1 MSLPPGPLLPATVV
15 TGALI
20 ASPSRVMNALHRR
33 YGDTFTIRTVA
44 FGTEVVVTKPQAVR
58 QVLTGDSETYSAAEA
73 NAPLGYILG
82 DRSLLLLDGPPH
94 LRIRKLLL
102 PPFHGDRM
110 TPLAE
115 TMRDAT
121 LRAFAEV
128 RPGDVIDMGPVLQ
141 RITLD
146 IILRAVLGLAADE
159 RAAPLRDALTVL
171 INEAQSPLALLW
183 MSPRVNRL
191 KLPIPTPWGRV
202 TELREKADALLFEH
216 VRARRALPEAE
227 RPRDLLDMLLDARDE
242 EGAPLNDKELRD
254 QLVTLLLA
262 GHETTATSLAWALE
276 EIVHHPGEG
285 ARLAEEARSVT
296 GGAPLEA
303 SHVAGLVRTDSVVKE
318 ALRLYP
324 VTGAVGRRLK
334 RPVKLEEWEIPVGV
348 TIATNFSLLHRRPE
362 LYPEPNAFVPERF
375 VGKKIDPYEWVPFGA
390 GAHRCLGMHFAL
402 YEMKI
407 VLATLLGHHAIEAV
421 RKKSTVGLR
430 SFVLSP
436 RGGTV
441 VRVVRNLG

>member
-1 MSLPPGPLLPATVV
+1 MTA
-15 TGALI
+15 ALI
-20 ASPSRVMNALHRR
+20 AAPSRVMHGLHAR
-33 YGDTFTIRTVA
+33 YGDIFTIHSLA
-44 FGTEVVVTKPQAVR
+44 FGTEVIVTQPASVR

-110 TPLAE
+110 TPLAA

-121 LRAFAEV
+121 VRAFAGV
-128 RPGDVIDMGPVLQ
+128 RPGDVIDIGPVFQ

-146 IILRAVLGLAADE
+146 IILRAVLGLPPDE

-183 MSPRVNRL
+183 MSPKINRL
-191 KLPIPTPWGRV
+191 ELPFPTPWGRV
-202 TELREKADALLFEH
+202 SELRAKADRLLFEH
-216 VRARRALPEAE
+216 VRARRALAEAD
-227 RPRDLLDMLLDARDE
+227 RPRDLLDTLIDARDE
-242 EGAPLNDKELRD
+242 EGAPLSDQELRD

-262 GHETTATSLAWALE
+262 GHETTATSLAWAIE

-285 ARLAEEARSVT
+285 ARLGEEARSAT

-303 SHVAGLVRTDSVVKE
+303 EHVAGLVRTDSVVKE

-334 RPVKLEEWEIPVGV
+334 RPVTLEGYDLPAGV
-348 TIATNFSLLHRRPE
+348 TIATSFSLLHRRAD
-362 LYPEPNAFVPERF
+362 LYPDPQAFVPDRF
-375 VGKKIDPYEWVPFGA
+375 IGKKIDPYEWVPFGA

-407 VLATLLGHHAIEAV
+407 VLATLLANLEIEAV
-421 RKKSTVGLR
+421 RKKSIVGLR

-436 RGGTV
+436 RGGTK